1 MRCRRRNSPSAS
13 FPLFLNCL
21 ILLSFLS
28 LFSETFVS
36 AHSSFPSTRHR
47 RHSARSI
54 TTVENTNGTTKGS
67 RGKGSIEGSGRV
79 TLYKGA
85 SDGIDTRN
93 SSTIDGAERDK
104 GRIEVNLIVEASN
117 RTKTTTTRSSA
128 NSTRISKSTTKF
140 ESVKPT
146 IPTSRSS
153 THSPSTRS
161 ISSKSTSKSSHLVSL
176 SSTSSTSRT
185 ITLLPSTTI
194 RISPSDSTTSQRS
207 TRSNSTRLVSTS
219 THRTT
224 STSLASR
231 RNSTTSRRHSTAIQS
246 SSRTSHTLTTHSSR
260 TTSSRDTPSHHTD
273 STSVKPSPTLST
285 TKARPS
291 PTSYGSAPRKGCIQ
305 PPKTFEGSGKG
316 FSNLC
321 RVRYCDAKPRRNM
334 IWSGFDGEV
343 TREEIESAL
352 GMLANLEPVWQNGQ
366 GNILGDGA
374 LGQGAYSASLLF
386 EITGDIR
393 ALDIAVRI
401 SDNILALQ
409 NQNTEN
415 PVTIWTGD
423 VDPVWPTPELPPN
436 NKHELIYAG
445 CEQGEIV
452 SNMVNS
458 ALMILKSP
466 CLWKKIPPVFDGPT
480 VFNDTATYYD
490 RALAYI
496 AAGDDTYENYFF
508 RFFDSAGSIIQPA
521 DERWWATGD
530 TRAPGTLMP
539 WNRRMQ
545 IVHGALKLA
554 AAHETPAAYN
564 LTITKYYDSIVQR
577 NVMDFLG
584 ALNKTRGKV
593 EGIDIFQ
600 WDCSAMEE
608 HTEEAKGIHALY
620 DIFGSWLAWQRSSAS
635 YYLSNDFGKIMAQ
648 TFQHQ
653 INLGNGSFAGLVTG
667 ESTKKGHTI
676 DSLWGHWSFYGF
688 FLPEWFYTVAR
699 SNVDHGF
706 QGRTWLAIPL
716 LWTKHALHVNDLT
729 FWTGQY
735 SSGYGYVLGTNGKS
749 ISSSMIQWSEAARV
763 STFST
768 LLTSL
773 LGLCASQINCRLP
786 RPAVVRIQ

>member
-1 MRCRRRNSPSAS
+1 M
-13 FPLFLNCL
+13 
-21 ILLSFLS
+21 
-28 LFSETFVS
+28 
-36 AHSSFPSTRHR
+36 
-47 RHSARSI
+47 
-54 TTVENTNGTTKGS
+54 GS
-67 RGKGSIEGSGRV
+67 RGKGSIENRSGRV
-79 TLYKGA
+79 SLY
-85 SDGIDTRN
+85 DNDR
-93 SSTIDGAERDK
+93 SSTSRYGGVPTSSSVVESVAQEERK
-104 GRIEVNLIVEASN
+104 EINLRVEISN
-117 RTKTTTTRSSA
+117 RTTSVTTSTRRPSASPTSTRSTSKLSSHVSRSSTPFTSRTHTLSA
-128 NSTRISKSTTKF
+128 SSITRTDSPKSTAVRPSTRSKSTT
-140 ESVKPT
+140 
-146 IPTSRSS
+146 
-153 THSPSTRS
+153 
-161 ISSKSTSKSSHLVSL
+161 
-176 SSTSSTSRT
+176 
-185 ITLLPSTTI
+185 
-194 RISPSDSTTSQRS
+194 
-207 TRSNSTRLVSTS
+207 LVSTS
-219 THRTT
+219 THHNRTSSKTRSAT
-224 STSLASR
+224 STIRSS
-231 RNSTTSRRHSTAIQS
+231 STSHRQSTPLRT
-246 SSRTSHTLTTHSSR
+246 SSRTSHSSK
-260 TTSSRDTPSHHTD
+260 TSSRETSSKTKPTHSTL
-273 STSVKPSPTLST
+273 STSIKPSPTHYKT
-285 TKARPS
+285 QARPS
-291 PTSYGSAPRKGCIQ
+291 PTSYGYAPRKGCIQ

-321 RVRYCDAKPRRNM
+321 RVRYCDVKPRRNM

-352 GMLANLEPVWQNGQ
+352 GMLANLEPVWQNGN

-393 ALDIAVRI
+393 ALDVAVRI

-415 PVTIWTGD
+415 PVRIWTGD

-480 VFNDTATYYD
+480 VFNDTTTYYD

-554 AAHETPAAYN
+554 AAHESPAAYN
-564 LTITKYYDSIVQR
+564 SNLTKYYDSIVQR

-584 ALNKTRGKV
+584 ALNQTRGKV
-593 EGIDIFQ
+593 EGMDIFQ
-600 WDCSAMEE
+600 WDYSAMEE
-608 HTEEAKGIHALY
+608 QTEESKGIHALY
-620 DIFGSWLAWQRSSAS
+620 DIFGSWLAWQRSSAT
-635 YYLSNDFGKIMAQ
+635 YYLSNDFGRIMAQ

-735 SSGYGYVLGTNGKS
+735 SSGFGYVLGTNGKS
-749 ISSSMIQWSEAARV
+749 TSSSMIQWSGAIRA
-763 STFST
+763 STFPT
-768 LLTSL
+768 LFASL
-773 LGLCASQINCRLP
+773 FGLFSFVYLLL
-786 RPAVVRIQ
+786 